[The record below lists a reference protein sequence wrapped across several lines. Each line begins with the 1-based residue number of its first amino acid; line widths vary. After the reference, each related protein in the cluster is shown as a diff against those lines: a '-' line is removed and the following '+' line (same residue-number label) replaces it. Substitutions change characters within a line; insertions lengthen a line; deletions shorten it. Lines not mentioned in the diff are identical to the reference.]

1 MNRRLL
7 SSALAIAACVALY
20 GVAFAQSGKASKAP
34 KVPGRPSRISF
45 ETLDRNFDKKISA
58 EEFRNGMAYVFRSQ
72 DRDLDGV
79 VTRKEVELAGPRAVA
94 AFEEAGGRASGT
106 LELPAFLDFS
116 MQIFNGVDTDG
127 NGFVTADESSAAVAK
142 VKAARQK

>member
-7 SSALAIAACVALY
+7 SFALAIAACVALS
-20 GVAFAQSGKASKAP
+20 GVAFAQSGQASKAP
-34 KVPGRPSRISF
+34 KIPDKPSRISF

-58 EEFRNGMAYVFRSQ
+58 EEFRNSMASVFRSQ

-79 VTRKEVELAGPRAVA
+79 VTRKEVELTGPKAVA

-106 LELPAFLDFS
+106 LELPTFLDFS
-116 MQIFNGVDTDG
+116 MQIFNGVDTDSD
-127 NGFVTADESSAAVAK
+127 GFVTPDESRAAVAK
-142 VKAARQK
+142 VRAARQK